1 MPIVISRKG
10 EILQAPAL
18 SQDQKDKAWEALT
31 RGWAKTHPDV
41 LKQLKEEAITSKAA
55 S

>member
-10 EILQAPAL
+10 EILQAPVL
-18 SQDQKDKAWEALT
+18 SQEQKDKAWETLT
-31 RGWAKTHPDV
+31 VGWAKSHPDV
-41 LKQLKEEAITSKAA
+41 LKQLKEDAAAPQAA